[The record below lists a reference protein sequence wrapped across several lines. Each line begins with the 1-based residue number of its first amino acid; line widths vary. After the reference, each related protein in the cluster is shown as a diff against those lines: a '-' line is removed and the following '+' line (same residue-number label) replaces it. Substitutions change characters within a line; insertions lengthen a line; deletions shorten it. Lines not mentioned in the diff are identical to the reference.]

1 MFNTWLSFL
10 KTLPTYFQYCLIK
23 YGQRKKNELQFY
35 CHWDCKFKSPA
46 LNFLN
51 SLNLCKNVIQT
62 WKFIPTINSN
72 PFCKWQS
79 LQFFFDLLLIFL
91 LVKHK
96 CYVSMKESNEI
107 IPNTSS
113 KQCSIRKQGPFL
125 VTWYFHCISLT
136 LFFVGLTNSYSN
148 ITNKYQHKQKI
159 KNQHRF

>member
-1 MFNTWLSFL
+1 MLNTRLSFL
-10 KTLPTYFQYCLIK
+10 KTLLTYFQYCLIK

-113 KQCSIRKQGPFL
+113 KQCSIRKQGPFFSDL
-125 VTWYFHCISLT
+125 IFSLH
-136 LFFVGLTNSYSN
+136 FINF
-148 ITNKYQHKQKI
+148 IFCWFNK
-159 KNQHRF
+159 